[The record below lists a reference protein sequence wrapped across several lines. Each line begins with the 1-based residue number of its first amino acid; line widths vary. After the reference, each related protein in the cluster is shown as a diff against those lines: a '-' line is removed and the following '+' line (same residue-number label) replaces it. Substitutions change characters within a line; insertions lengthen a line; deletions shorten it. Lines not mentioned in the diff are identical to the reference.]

1 LGSKNGV
8 GRKIPSI
15 AVLPFTNSSADPDNQ
30 HFSDGLSEDLTS
42 ALARLGGLRV
52 ASRTSAFRFRGAVDV
67 REIGRQL
74 NVEAVLGGS
83 VRRSGKRVRIT
94 ADLVNVADG
103 YHLWSERYDRE
114 IADFFDIQDEITEA
128 IIKTLE
134 PKLAGQQQAL
144 TRRHSENLQ
153 AYELYLKGRR
163 LWEQRGENTLRT
175 GLEFF
180 RAAIDL
186 DPNYALAHAGI
197 ADSLSILALYGYMPR
212 SEGSPRAEAA
222 VKKVLELD
230 STLAEAHL
238 SAGLSTAI
246 FACISKA
253 ENHFRRALEIQPR
266 SSGIHLFL
274 GIYLAMRHRRAEA
287 AASIQTSLELDPLS
301 PYVHAM
307 AGVSLFPFRNYEE
320 AMQRA
325 RRALELQ
332 PDFVVALWI
341 RLVAA
346 CSLSQWEES
355 FEAGRKLVVITRR
368 SAQFLGLIAMA
379 YSMAGQREKALTIR
393 QELLE
398 RQQLGEYITP
408 IAFLAIDL
416 GLDDMEAASSDLRA
430 YVNEGGSGWSFVGFL
445 GSQFEKL
452 AAHPPSADLLR
463 RIELLD

>member
-1 LGSKNGV
+1 
-8 GRKIPSI
+8 
-15 AVLPFTNSSADPDNQ
+15 
-30 HFSDGLSEDLTS
+30 LSEDLTS

-153 AYELYLKGRR
+153 AYELYLKGRH

-197 ADSLSILALYGYMPR
+197 ADSLSILALYGYISRREGR
-212 SEGSPRAEAA
+212 SHAEAA
-222 VKKVLELD
+222 VKKALELD
-230 STLAEAHL
+230 STLAEAHF

-274 GIYLAMRHRRAEA
+274 GICLAMRHRRAEA
-287 AASIQTSLELDPLS
+287 ATSIQTSLELDPLS

-355 FEAGRKLVVITRR
+355 FEAGRKLASHYT
-368 SAQFLGLIAMA
+368 ALGAIAWPD
-379 YSMAGQREKALTIR
+379 RN
-393 QELLE
+393 
-398 RQQLGEYITP
+398 
-408 IAFLAIDL
+408 
-416 GLDDMEAASSDLRA
+416 GL
-430 YVNEGGSGWSFVGFL
+430 
-445 GSQFEKL
+445 
-452 AAHPPSADLLR
+452 
-463 RIELLD
+463 